1 MDSESGTM
9 STSGSLTG
17 GDRIISVK
25 SSITGI
31 GWRAQ
36 YLPILEQFVT
46 TVSITTNHA
55 YSFSKFTFLHELDN
69 GTDFDMASYINK
81 DFFSEVWI
89 ALIDYNKER
98 VRAAKTVIY
107 HTLIKHHLDA
117 YLIAASYQQPQLLFQ
132 QYSGVI
138 QKSFETRY

>member
-1 MDSESGTM
+1 MNAESI
-9 STSGSLTG
+9 TG

-31 GWRAQ
+31 GWKEQ

-55 YSFSKFTFLHELDN
+55 YSFSKFIFLRELDN

-81 DFFSEVWI
+81 DFFSEVWLS
-89 ALIDYNKER
+89 LIDYTRKR
-98 VRAAKTVIY
+98 VRAAKTVMY
-107 HTLIKHHLDA
+107 RTLIARYLDT
-117 YLIAASYQQPQLLFQ
+117 YLTAANYQ
-132 QYSGVI
+132 
-138 QKSFETRY
+138 